1 MASITEKIIR
11 SHLREGSL
19 KAGEEVSISI
29 DQTLTQDATGTMA
42 FLEFEALGIPRVKTE
57 LSVSYVDHNMLQTDF
72 RNADDHAYL
81 KTVAAKYGALFS
93 KPGNGICH
101 QVHLE
106 RFAEPGKTLLGSDS
120 HTPTAGGIGSLAIGA
135 GGLDIALAMGGEPF
149 SMSMP
154 KIIGI
159 KLTNSLREWSSAK
172 DVILELLRRRTVKGG
187 VGIVFEYFGPG
198 VKTLNVPERS
208 TITNM
213 GAEMGATTSIFPSDE
228 RTYDY
233 LKLQKREFSWKE
245 LKNDSDSDYAEVM
258 EINLS
263 ELEPLVAQPD
273 SPDKVC
279 RVSELAGKKVHQVIV
294 GSCTNSSYHDLMKVA
309 LILKGKKV
317 HPDVSLSVVPGSKQ
331 VYETIA
337 RNGALAELIT
347 SGARILESACGPC
360 IGMGQAPGS
369 GQVSV
374 RTFNRNFKGRCGTQ
388 DAQTY
393 LVSPETAAAIAIKG
407 EFVDPKALGR
417 MP

>member
-1 MASITEKIIR
+1 
-11 SHLREGSL
+11 
-19 KAGEEVSISI
+19 
-29 DQTLTQDATGTMA
+29 
-42 FLEFEALGIPRVKTE
+42 
-57 LSVSYVDHNMLQTDF
+57 
-72 RNADDHAYL
+72 
-81 KTVAAKYGALFS
+81 
-93 KPGNGICH
+93 
-101 QVHLE
+101 
-106 RFAEPGKTLLGSDS
+106 
-120 HTPTAGGIGSLAIGA
+120 
-135 GGLDIALAMGGEPF
+135 MG
-149 SMSMP
+149 MP

-294 GSCTNSSYHDLMKVA
+294 GSCTNSSNHDLMKVA
-309 LILKGKKV
+309 LILKG
-317 HPDVSLSVVPGSKQ
+317 
-331 VYETIA
+331 
-337 RNGALAELIT
+337 
-347 SGARILESACGPC
+347 
-360 IGMGQAPGS
+360 
-369 GQVSV
+369 
-374 RTFNRNFKGRCGTQ
+374 
-388 DAQTY
+388 
-393 LVSPETAAAIAIKG
+393 
-407 EFVDPKALGR
+407 
-417 MP
+417 